1 MSGTACAVPGASLVL
16 TTSGTGSLD
25 HVKPFSAP
33 AMASLVGRVAVS
45 VATCESDPEPAQSF
59 AVASGRFL
67 VRTSLNSY
75 VADLSGTCER
85 SGETADSTVSRVAE
99 I

>member
-1 MSGTACAVPGASLVL
+1 
-16 TTSGTGSLD
+16 
-25 HVKPFSAP
+25 
-33 AMASLVGRVAVS
+33 MASLVGRVAVS